1 MRRTGTLLL
10 LLLLLLFPYFS
21 GGPRYQEGAVERE
34 GTPRGRLRA
43 TAGRLAAGTHLQVWN
58 STCT

>member
-43 TAGRLAAGTHLQVWN
+43 TAGRLAAGTHLQV
-58 STCT
+58 